1 MSNSS
6 SLCFWVAL
14 PDTWPAKTLED
25 KGASVPFFNGEN
37 VNKSLFLLLFSCLF
51 LSLNASAVQ
60 PTYSA
65 SDVAAYPNC
74 NLSLGKR
81 VNPYSYVSCYENK
94 FVNYKDFYTKSCSI
108 ESSKFSLMIICN
120 TTSPSYPRYR
130 AATFLHRTA
139 KCPADHERIEDG
151 DGYTCEPIV
160 PACEY
165 GENPDGTCMD
175 ACQFKKSIDETKLL
189 QWLAYVYGEQVTGA
203 CYGDFGATRCELERI
218 PSDTT
223 LCTGVDSG
231 EWTQNT
237 ICHGTFQFKGNQ
249 CEGGT
254 LFWGKDGPDTP
265 IIPDDPIHDP
275 DDPTGDIE
283 DPSVLPDGSTNTVN
297 PPDTDGEPDVE
308 EPDTDESTDTAVLK
322 AITGMNKDV
331 NKALNDMNIDINQA
345 SADVQNQIIA
355 LNASMVTNTQAI
367 QKQQINDNKIYENT
381 KALIQQANADIT
393 TAMNKNTNAI
403 NGVGDDVEKI
413 AGAMD
418 GIADEVSGIS
428 DTLDGIANTDTS
440 GAGTG
445 GTCIESQS
453 CTGFYESGY
462 PDGLGGLVSG
472 QLDDLKHNTIDNFV
486 NSFGDLDLS
495 SAKRPS
501 FVLPVPFFG
510 DFSFEEQISFD
521 WVFGFIRAVLI
532 MTSVFAARRIIF
544 GG

>member
-1 MSNSS
+1 MNHYLRFFIALVILCASS
-6 SLCFWVAL
+6 HTYALEARISYMQMRGCGSQGDWVDPYKVNTCFL
-14 PDTWPAKTLED
+14 DTGYFDSCTFEKTSYANARD
-25 KGASVPFFNGEN
+25 PYQTVCDNG
-37 VNKSLFLLLFSCLF
+37 LG
-51 LSLNASAVQ
+51 LS
-60 PTYSA
+60 YSE
-65 SDVAAYPNC
+65 VRCP
-74 NLSLGKR
+74 
-81 VNPYSYVSCYENK
+81 
-94 FVNYKDFYTKSCSI
+94 
-108 ESSKFSLMIICN
+108 ESSEFD
-120 TTSPSYPRYR
+120 PSTLRC
-130 AATFLHRTA
+130 
-139 KCPADHERIEDG
+139 KS
-151 DGYTCEPIV
+151 V
-160 PACEY
+160 CEY
-165 GENPDGTCMD
+165 GKNPDGTCMD
-175 ACQFKKSIDETKLL
+175 VCQFKKSIDEIKSL
-189 QWLAYVYGEQVTGA
+189 QWLAYVYGEQVTGS
-203 CYGDFGATRCELERI
+203 CYGDYGATRCELERT
-218 PSDTT
+218 PSDST
-223 LCTGVDSG
+223 LCTDVDSG
-231 EWTQNT
+231 QWTQNT
-237 ICHGTFQFKGNQ
+237 ICHGNFQFTGNQ

-283 DPSVLPDGSTNTVN
+283 DPSILPDGSTNTVN
-297 PPDTDGEPDVE
+297 PPDTDSEPDVE

-393 TAMNKNTNAI
+393 TAMNKNTNAV

-428 DTLDGIANTDTS
+428 DTLNGIANTDTS